1 MKTQYLLELDS
12 DPPSWVDGSDGD
24 PGRTC
29 VKERARVFLSKSAAA
44 YEANRLSKLYGRRV
58 RAVAV
63 TPSAASE

>member
-44 YEANRLSKLYGRRV
+44 YEANRLSKLFNI
-58 RAVAV
+58 
-63 TPSAASE
+63 